1 MPKYTNEQLMDFYK
15 KLPKD
20 LQEAILSVDSAEK
33 IRAIGEKYHLAI
45 DKMGEMADE
54 TGLVM
59 LGLTSPREFIPNLA
73 SRLNVDKEMARKIA
87 EEINGQVFVRVRE
100 SLKKV
105 HAIKEEGGG
114 KEEHPQKAEILNEIE
129 KDEKEDGKEE
139 IPPILRGIAVPPAPS
154 EVEVPHPFEAKI
166 KNEVFRIPPEERK
179 YKGSDPYRELVK

>member
-1 MPKYTNEQLMDFYK
+1 MDFYK
-15 KLPKD
+15 NLPKD

-129 KDEKEDGKEE
+129 KEDGKEE
-139 IPPILRGIAVPPAPS
+139 TPSILKGIAVPPAPSEVEVPAPS

-179 YKGSDPYRELVK
+179 YKGSDPYKEPII

>member
-1 MPKYTNEQLMDFYK
+1 MDFYK

-87 EEINGQVFVRVRE
+87 EEINSQVFVRVRE

-105 HAIKEEGGG
+105 HAIKEESGG

-129 KDEKEDGKEE
+129 KDET
-139 IPPILRGIAVPPAPS
+139 PPILKGTATPPAPS
-154 EVEVPHPFEAKI
+154 KVEAPHPFEAKI

-179 YKGSDPYRELVK
+179 YKGSDPYKEPII

>member
-1 MPKYTNEQLMDFYK
+1 MN
-15 KLPKD
+15 
-20 LQEAILSVDSAEK
+20 VDSAEK

-73 SRLNVDKEMARKIA
+73 ARLNVDKEMARKIA

-105 HAIKEEGGG
+105 HAIEEKSGG

-129 KDEKEDGKEE
+129 KDEVAKDKKEE
-139 IPPILRGIAVPPAPS
+139 IPPILKGTAAP
-154 EVEVPHPFEAKI
+154 ETIPHPFEAKI

-179 YKGSDPYRELVK
+179 YKGSDPYKEPLI

>member
-1 MPKYTNEQLMDFYK
+1 MDFYK

-20 LQEAILSVDSAEK
+20 LKEAILSVDSAEK

-105 HAIKEEGGG
+105 HAIKEENGG
-114 KEEHPQKAEILNEIE
+114 KEKHPQKAEILNEIE
-129 KDEKEDGKEE
+129 KEE
-139 IPPILRGIAVPPAPS
+139 IPPILKGTATPETAL
-154 EVEVPHPFEAKI
+154 HPFEAKI

-179 YKGSDPYRELVK
+179 YKGSDPYKEPII

>member
-1 MPKYTNEQLMDFYK
+1 M
-15 KLPKD
+15 
-20 LQEAILSVDSAEK
+20 SVDSAEK

-73 SRLNVDKEMARKIA
+73 ARLNVDKEMARKIA

-129 KDEKEDGKEE
+129 KEDGKEE
-139 IPPILRGIAVPPAPS
+139 TPSILKGIAVPLAPS
-154 EVEVPHPFEAKI
+154 LPAQAGEVEVPHPFEAKI

-179 YKGSDPYRELVK
+179 YKGSDPYKEPII